1 MQIVIKIKAEKTPET
16 TAELV
21 ETTQFVTQC
30 LDATVYKLAFKIDEA
45 RQRLMF
51 LLDYASMPSEYN
63 IINFSNLF

>member
-1 MQIVIKIKAEKTPET
+1 M
-16 TAELV
+16 AELV